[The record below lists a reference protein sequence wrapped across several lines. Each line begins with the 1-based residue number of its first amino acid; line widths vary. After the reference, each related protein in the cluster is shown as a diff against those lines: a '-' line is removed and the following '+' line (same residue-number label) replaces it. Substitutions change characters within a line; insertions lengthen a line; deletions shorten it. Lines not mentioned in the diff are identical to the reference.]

1 MKAILWGG
9 LLFWGRAYL
18 GDMKQLLTLALCLFS
33 LGAMAQGSFPY
44 NPDANENGTVGSED
58 LLAFLSVYGSAFLPS
73 GVLPVAG
80 GGTGVSTLDSAR
92 LALGVSTFADVIPLG
107 QSGPEAQV
115 TGDLH
120 ITQNLNQGQGN
131 VASGLY
137 AAVSGRGGTAS
148 GTYSFVTNQNS
159 TATATC
165 SSAIGEGTSATATA
179 AHSQGFGSEA
189 SGLAAHAE
197 GYYTVASSSSSHA
210 EGYQT
215 EASANYAH
223 AEGYQSDATGLASH
237 AQGYRSTASGLY
249 SHASGRNATAS
260 ANSASA
266 IGYNV
271 TADQANSTVVGQW
284 NALNQGGLLFA
295 VGNGEAED
303 DRSDALQ
310 VDTAGNVLAAGRLFA
325 EGSDLLQLVIN
336 LQAQVDSMQ
345 IQLNLLQGE

>member
-1 MKAILWGG
+1 M
-9 LLFWGRAYL
+9 
-18 GDMKQLLTLALCLFS
+18 
-33 LGAMAQGSFPY
+33 
-44 NPDANENGTVGSED
+44 
-58 LLAFLSVYGSAFLPS
+58 
-73 GVLPVAG
+73 
-80 GGTGVSTLDSAR
+80 
-92 LALGVSTFADVIPLG
+92 
-107 QSGPEAQV
+107 
-115 TGDLH
+115 
-120 ITQNLNQGQGN
+120 
-131 VASGLY
+131 
-137 AAVSGRGGTAS
+137 
-148 GTYSFVTNQNS
+148 
-159 TATATC
+159 
-165 SSAIGEGTSATATA
+165 
-179 AHSQGFGSEA
+179 
-189 SGLAAHAE
+189 
-197 GYYTVASSSSSHA
+197 
-210 EGYQT
+210 
-215 EASANYAH
+215 
-223 AEGYQSDATGLASH
+223 
-237 AQGYRSTASGLY
+237 Y

>member
-1 MKAILWGG
+1 MKN
-9 LLFWGRAYL
+9 LF
-18 GDMKQLLTLALCLFS
+18 TLALCLFS

-44 NPDANENGTVGSED
+44 NPDANESGTVGSED

-115 TGDLH
+115 TGDLR

-159 TATATC
+159 TATAIC
-165 SSAIGEGTSATATA
+165 SSAIGEGTSATSTA

>member
-1 MKAILWGG
+1 
-9 LLFWGRAYL
+9 
-18 GDMKQLLTLALCLFS
+18 
-33 LGAMAQGSFPY
+33 
-44 NPDANENGTVGSED
+44 
-58 LLAFLSVYGSAFLPS
+58 
-73 GVLPVAG
+73 
-80 GGTGVSTLDSAR
+80 
-92 LALGVSTFADVIPLG
+92 
-107 QSGPEAQV
+107 
-115 TGDLH
+115 
-120 ITQNLNQGQGN
+120 
-131 VASGLY
+131 
-137 AAVSGRGGTAS
+137 
-148 GTYSFVTNQNS
+148 
-159 TATATC
+159 
-165 SSAIGEGTSATATA
+165 
-179 AHSQGFGSEA
+179 
-189 SGLAAHAE
+189 LAAHAE

-271 TADQANSTVVGQW
+271 TADQANSTVIGQW